1 MISIHAPHAGRD
13 RNWHYWRESK
23 SRISIH
29 APHAGRDHF
38 VTDYAA
44 LIGISIHAPH
54 AGRDGYCC
62 RYVSDYGYI
71 SIHAPHAGRDEYL
84 GGNRVPINVFQ
95 STRPMRGA
103 T

>member
-23 SRISIH
+23 SR
-29 APHAGRDHF
+29 
-38 VTDYAA
+38 
-44 LIGISIHAPH
+44 ISIHAPH